1 MTTQHMAAVTVL
13 LAAAVV
19 PVANADIISV
29 PGDQPTIQ
37 AGINAAADGDEV
49 VVAVGEYLELINF
62 NGKAITV
69 RSTDPT
75 DAGVVLNTIINGG
88 GAGTVV
94 TCEGGEGSNTVLWG
108 FVITGGSAFIGG
120 GMANDTSSPTI
131 VGCTFSGNVSDF
143 IGGGMANINS
153 SPTVTDCTFSGNTA
167 NLVGGAGGGMY
178 NNCSSPTVT
187 NCTFI
192 GNSATVGGGGGMFNL
207 ASSPTVTNCTFS
219 GNSASFRGGGMYS
232 SGSSPTVANCTFT
245 RNSATDDGG
254 GMFNGESSSTVIN
267 CTFSENSAGSS
278 DGGGIRNRG
287 GSPTV
292 TNTGFCDNTPDQISG
307 IYTDGGGN
315 SLLYCPPPLRSCPA
329 DIDNDGMV
337 GITDFLLLLSQWGPC
352 P

>member
-1 MTTQHMAAVTVL
+1 MTTQHIAAVTVL

-108 FVITGGSAFIGG
+108 FVITGGSAFVGG
-120 GMANDTSSPTI
+120 GMAND
-131 VGCTFSGNVSDF
+131 
-143 IGGGMANINS
+143 AS
-153 SPTVTDCTFSGNTA
+153 SPTVVGCTFSGNTA
-167 NLVGGAGGGMY
+167 NLAGGAGGGMY

-254 GMFNGESSSTVIN
+254 GMFNGESSSTIIN
-267 CTFSENSAGSS
+267 CTFSENSADSS
-278 DGGGIRNRG
+278 DGGGMSNRG